1 MATDNIE
8 SGWGAA
14 SSSQQGNAGGTTTG
28 TTAGPTTG
36 TNAGSTTG
44 ATTGAENLGNT
55 VNQAVD
61 SAKQTASQLGDQVR
75 QQLASRADEQRET
88 AATGLT
94 SLADAVRRM
103 GEGLKNQDQTPVTQF
118 ASHYGESLAGQ
129 VDKAA
134 TYLRNRDAGAIMNDL
149 ESLARRRPAAFLSG
163 AFILGLLGSRFLKSS
178 RPAPDLMYG
187 MPDPKRAL
195 PAPDYTAG
203 GTRSWPTASPHSE
216 VGGY

>member
-1 MATDNIE
+1 MATENFE

-14 SSSQQGNAGGTTTG
+14 SSQGGASGTATG
-28 TTAGPTTG
+28 PE
-36 TNAGSTTG
+36 S
-44 ATTGAENLGNT
+44 LGNT

-75 QQLASRADEQRET
+75 QQVASRADEQRES

-103 GEGLKNQDQTPVTQF
+103 GEGLKNQDQTPVVQF

-134 TYLRNRDAGAIMNDL
+134 TYLRNRDAGAIMSDL

-163 AFILGLLGSRFLKSS
+163 AFLLGLLGSRFLKSS

-195 PAPDYTAG
+195 PPADYSVR
-203 GTRSWPTASPHSE
+203 GTGSWPTAIPQSE
-216 VGGY
+216 VGRY